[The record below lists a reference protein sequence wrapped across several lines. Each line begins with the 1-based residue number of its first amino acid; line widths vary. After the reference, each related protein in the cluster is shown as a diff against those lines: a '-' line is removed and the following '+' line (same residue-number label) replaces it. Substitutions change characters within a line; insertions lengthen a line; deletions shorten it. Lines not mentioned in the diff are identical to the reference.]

1 MRVLHVISGI
11 DPRLGGTAAVV
22 SGLATA
28 QQEAGLD
35 VAVATHYSPV
45 DDRAAATALRTRGIA
60 VTEIGPVT
68 GRRGRHPDML
78 RSIDSLV
85 AQIDVVHVH
94 GLWEEI
100 QHLAARSAQRHN
112 VPYVIAPH
120 GMLDPWSLRQRP
132 LKKRLYMHLRL
143 RRHLNRAAA
152 LHFTSD
158 EERDRTAPLRL
169 RPRAIVEPNGIDLN
183 EFTALPAR
191 GTARQ
196 RHNVPPGLMILFLGR
211 LHPKKGLDLLIP
223 AFARASLPGATLV
236 IAGPPDSEAYES
248 ELKQLVKH
256 HQLASRVTFTGML
269 HGLDRLALLADA
281 DLMILPSHHENFGIV
296 VAEALACGT
305 PVLVSDQVNIHRD
318 ISDAGVGAVFPLD
331 INVIAD
337 ELKRW
342 GSDEELRGD
351 TATRAAF
358 VARALYDWTAIA
370 RRWIDHY
377 AAIAK
382 L

>member
-45 DDRAAATALRTRGIA
+45 DDRAAATALRTRGVA

-68 GRRGRHPDML
+68 SRRGRHPDMS

-85 AQIDVVHVH
+85 AQTDVVHVH

-100 QHLAARSAQRHN
+100 QHLAAQSAQRHN

-120 GMLDPWSLRQRP
+120 GMLDPWSLRQGR

-143 RRHLNRAAA
+143 RRHLNISAA

-196 RHNVPPGLMILFLGR
+196 RYNVCPGLMILFLGR

-256 HQLASRVTFTGML
+256 HHLASRVTFTGML

-305 PVLVSDQVNIHRD
+305 PVLVSNQVNIHRD
-318 ISDAGVGAVFPLD
+318 ISDAGVGADFPLD
-331 INVIAD
+331 VDAIAR

-342 GSDEELRGD
+342 GSDETIRRD
-351 TATRAAF
+351 AATRAAPF
-358 VARALYDWTAIA
+358 ARNRYDWAAIA

-377 AAIAK
+377 TGLVK
-382 L
+382 R